1 MGIDTPDTQPQLSAG
16 SRLREVALLF
26 LRLGLTAFGGPA
38 AHIAMMEDEIV
49 TRRNWLS
56 RQHFLDLVGATNL
69 IPGPNSSEM
78 TMHVGYERARLP
90 GLIVAGA
97 CFILPAAMITLIL
110 AWLYVRLGQ
119 LPAAEQ
125 FLLGIKPAVIGII
138 LGAVWRL
145 GQKALKS
152 WQVGVVGVAVFA
164 AALLGVNEIVSL
176 LVGGV
181 VGMLWL
187 RLPVRSSGSKPPTT
201 FSGLVF
207 ANEQPL
213 KWLLQTRPLLQTV
226 GVTTAVAAGVSLWK
240 LGLVFL
246 LVGATLYGSGYVLF
260 AYLQSLLVENLGWL
274 TEIQLLDAIAIGQ
287 FTPGPVLTTAT
298 FVGYLLAGVPGAIV
312 ATVAIF
318 LPSFLFVLILNP
330 LIPRM
335 RRSPWLAAFLDAVNI
350 ASIALM
356 LVVVIELGQ
365 ATLTS
370 WPAWV
375 IAIISVITTLFLRV
389 NSAWV
394 VLSGAILG
402 FLLRGFM

>member
-1 MGIDTPDTQPQLSAG
+1 MDNQTKTLPDSAG

-26 LRLGLTAFGGPA
+26 LRLGVIAFGGPA
-38 AHIAMMEDEIV
+38 AHIGMMEDEVV

-78 TMHVGYERARLP
+78 TMHVGYERARMP

-97 CFILPAAMITLIL
+97 SFIFPAAVITLVL
-110 AWLYVRLGQ
+110 AWLYVRLGTI
-119 LPAAEQ
+119 PAVEQ

-152 WQVGVVGVAVFA
+152 WQVGLVGVVVFA
-164 AALLGVNEIVSL
+164 AALLGLNEIIAL

-187 RLPVRSSGSKPPTT
+187 RGSAGFGKPKPPTT
-201 FSGLVF
+201 LSGL
-207 ANEQPL
+207 ALTNSQPL
-213 KWLLQTRPLLQTV
+213 KWTLLAKPWLQTV
-226 GVTTAVAAGVSLWK
+226 GATAAAAAGVSLWK
-240 LGLVFL
+240 LGAVFL

-260 AYLQSLLVENLGWL
+260 AYLQALLVENLGWL
-274 TEIQLLDAIAIGQ
+274 TELQLLDAIAIGQ

-298 FVGYLLAGVPGAIV
+298 FVGYLLAGVPGAVV
-312 ATVAIF
+312 ATLAIF
-318 LPSFLFVLILNP
+318 LPSFLFVLLLNP

-335 RRSPWLAAFLDAVNI
+335 RQSPWMAAFLDAVNI

-356 LVVVIELGQ
+356 LVVVIDLGR
-365 ATLTS
+365 ATLVS
-370 WPAWV
+370 WPAWL
-375 IAIISVITTLFLRV
+375 IAVLSVITTLFFKV

-394 VLSGAILG
+394 VVGGAVLG
-402 FLLRGFM
+402 FVLRGFM

>member
-1 MGIDTPDTQPQLSAG
+1 MDDQTNLPPDSAG

-26 LRLGLTAFGGPA
+26 LQLGITAFGGPA
-38 AHIAMMEDEIV
+38 AHIAMMEDEVV

-78 TMHVGYERARLP
+78 TMHVGYERARIP

-97 CFILPAAMITLIL
+97 SFILPAAVITLVF
-110 AWLYVRLGQ
+110 AWLYVRLGTI
-119 LPAAEQ
+119 PAVEQ

-152 WQVGVVGVAVFA
+152 WQVGLVGVVVFA
-164 AALLGVNEIVSL
+164 AALLGMNEIIAL

-181 VGMLWL
+181 LGMFWL
-187 RLPVRSSGSKPPTT
+187 RWSAGLGKPKPPATLSSFVLT
-201 FSGLVF
+201 GS
-207 ANEQPL
+207 QPL
-213 KWLLQTRPLLQTV
+213 KWTLIVKPWLQIV
-226 GVTTAVAAGVSLWK
+226 GATAAAAAGVSLWK
-240 LGLVFL
+240 LGAVFL

-260 AYLQSLLVENLGWL
+260 AYLQALLVENLGWL
-274 TEIQLLDAIAIGQ
+274 TELQLLDAIAIGQ

-312 ATVAIF
+312 ATLAIF
-318 LPSFLFVLILNP
+318 LPSFLFVLLLNP

-335 RRSPWLAAFLDAVNI
+335 RQSPWLAAFLDAVNI
-350 ASIALM
+350 AAIALM
-356 LVVVIELGQ
+356 VVVVIDLGQ
-365 ATLTS
+365 ATLVS
-370 WPAWV
+370 WPAWL
-375 IAIISVITTLFLRV
+375 IAVLSVITTLFLKI

-394 VLSGAILG
+394 VVGGAVLG

>member
-1 MGIDTPDTQPQLSAG
+1 MNSQTADTHSG
-16 SRLREVALLF
+16 VSSRLRELALLF
-26 LRLGLTAFGGPA
+26 LRLGVTAFGGPA
-38 AHIAMMEDEIV
+38 AHIAMMEDEV
-49 TRRNWLS
+49 VVRRNWLS

-90 GLIVAGA
+90 GLVVAGA
-97 CFILPAAMITLIL
+97 CFILPAVVITLIL

-119 LPAAEQ
+119 LPAVEQ

-145 GQKALKS
+145 GGKALKS

-164 AALLGVNEIVSL
+164 AALLGVNEIVAL
-176 LVGGV
+176 LIGGV
-181 VGMLWL
+181 LGMLWL
-187 RLPVRSSGSKPPTT
+187 RWSVRSGGSKPPTT
-201 FSGLVF
+201 FRALAF
-207 ANEQPL
+207 IHPL
-213 KWLLQTRPLLQTV
+213 KWSLQTLTAS
-226 GVTTAVAAGVSLWK
+226 GATTAVAVGVSLWK

-274 TEIQLLDAIAIGQ
+274 TEAQLLDAIAIGQ

-312 ATVAIF
+312 ATVGIF
-318 LPSFLFVLILNP
+318 LPSFIFVLILNP
-330 LIPRM
+330 VVPRM

-356 LVVVIELGQ
+356 LVVVIELGR

-370 WPAWV
+370 WPAWL
-375 IAIISVITTLFLRV
+375 IAILSVITTLFLKV

-394 VLSGAILG
+394 VLGGAILG
-402 FLLRGFM
+402 FLLRPFM